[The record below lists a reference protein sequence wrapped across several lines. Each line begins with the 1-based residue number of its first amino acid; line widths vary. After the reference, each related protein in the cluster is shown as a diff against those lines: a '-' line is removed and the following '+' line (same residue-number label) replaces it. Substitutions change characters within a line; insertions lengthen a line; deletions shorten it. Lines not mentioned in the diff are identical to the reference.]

1 MPNYLLRGGGP
12 PPMKRREFI
21 TLLGGAGMAVCGA
34 GATPPPPVH
43 VPLAWLYLIR
53 PEGSDGE
60 TLRGIRQAL
69 RMSGSS
75 TAAPWSSRCA
85 MRKASPSACED
96 LSRICLGWTSRKQFA
111 TSFENDPLHSCQY
124 LPLERSLGGPAR

>member
-1 MPNYLLRGGGP
+1 
-12 PPMKRREFI
+12 
-21 TLLGGAGMAVCGA
+21 MAVCGA
-34 GATPPPPVH
+34 GATPPTPVH